1 MNTKTG
7 SRAEALRRFA
17 FALSALIVLAAQ
29 QASAATNG
37 LSSDHSKG
45 VVLLGSPAGAANC
58 KAATMGAI
66 RYNSTN
72 PGLQYCDGT
81 NWQAVGG
88 MTLIATQTASGTG
101 TMQFTSLPTAYN
113 TLFLNCEGLIESS
126 NTASIFYFYVG
137 EGAGPTWETTA
148 HYSEVQLGVDD
159 ANSPIGFGDKT
170 SSGLFAWGGSTTIP
184 KSIKLYI
191 GNVGSSALYKFITY
205 IAYEGDNA
213 TSKSISGAG
222 YWTSDKNPVTALE
235 LAVASGTITS
245 GTCSLYGMN

>member
-1 MNTKTG
+1 M
-7 SRAEALRRFA
+7 RR
-17 FALSALIVLAAQ
+17 LALIAALILLTAS
-29 QASAATNG
+29 QAHAATNG
-37 LSSDHSKG
+37 ESVDHSKG

-58 KAATMGAI
+58 NAGNTGAI
-66 RYNSTN
+66 RYNSTTPSIEFCN
-72 PGLQYCDGT
+72 GT
-81 NWQAVGG
+81 SWAVDGG
-88 MTLIATQTASGTG
+88 MTLISTQTASGAATL
-101 TMQFTSLPTAYN
+101 QFTSLPTAYN

-148 HYSEVQLGVDD
+148 HYSEVQIGADD
-159 ANSPIGFGDKT
+159 ANNSFALGDNT

-191 GNVGSSALYKFITY
+191 GNVGSSTLYKFITY

-222 YWTSDKNPVTALE
+222 YWISDKNPVTALE
-235 LAVASGTITS
+235 LAVTSGTITS